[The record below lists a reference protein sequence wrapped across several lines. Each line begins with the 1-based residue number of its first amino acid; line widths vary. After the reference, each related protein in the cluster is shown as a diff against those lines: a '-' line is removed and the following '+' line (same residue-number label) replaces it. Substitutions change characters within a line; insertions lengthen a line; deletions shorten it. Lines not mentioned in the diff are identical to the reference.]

1 MGGQCLLF
9 ASCRGAR
16 LLDQSGPDVAG
27 DITTETGGRRG
38 KAGGAGGIGVDSCVA
53 VEEVI
58 QVLSGCIGQGETC
71 RLSALSPP
79 PPPPFPNCHHHFAQI
94 YMQAAEKAG
103 IARSVVHT

>member
-1 MGGQCLLF
+1 MWGGICLLF

-16 LLDQSGPDVAG
+16 LLDLNGPDVAG
-27 DITTETGGRRG
+27 DIAAEMGVGGVR
-38 KAGGAGGIGVDSCVA
+38 AGGAGGIGVDSCVA

-71 RLSALSPP
+71 RLSALTPLL
-79 PPPPFPNCHHHFAQI
+79 PFPNCHHHFAQI
-94 YMQAAEKAG
+94 YVQAAETAG